1 MKRAVFWIF
10 PILAALAALPAMA
23 QGPDDVLAKMNAV
36 KRDTSCFYGI
46 GNMATEQQA
55 REEAL
60 LVLSDQLTPFLK
72 ENKFAM
78 IRSMEDLKEGTIEF
92 LTYSKRPGQYRV
104 MAYVNKSAL
113 VEKDKEEVVVFQDT
127 GKDAVEE
134 LLGSLL
140 ASQTQEEIERLLAGA
155 DIPYVHSGQ
164 LAPDT
169 RQMYVDEGYLVYID
183 RHSGKVLEVMTPRDA
198 TGQRCDARSGASTS
212 SMKYKRNPIYW
223 VYVDGHQT
231 KQ

>member
-1 MKRAVFWIF
+1 MKRLFLWFASLLI
-10 PILAALAALPAMA
+10 ALPAVA
-23 QGPDDVLAKMNAV
+23 QSPDEVLAKINAI
-36 KRDTSCFYGI
+36 KRDTSYLYGI
-46 GNMATEQQA
+46 GNMATREQA

-60 LVLSDQLTPFLK
+60 LVLSDQLTPFLA

-78 IRSMEDLKEGTIEF
+78 FRSMEDLKEGTIEF

-104 MAYVNKSAL
+104 MAYVSKAAL

-127 GKDAVEE
+127 GKDAVAELMDG
-134 LLGSLL
+134 LLGS
-140 ASQTQEEIERLLAGA
+140 QTKEDVLRILSRT

-169 RQMYVDEGYLVYID
+169 RQMYVDEGYLVYVD
-183 RHSGKVLEVMTPRDA
+183 RNTGKVLEIMTPRDA
-198 TGQRCDARSGASTS
+198 SGNRCDARSGAATS

-223 VYVDGHQT
+223 VYVDGQNT
-231 KQ
+231 KK